1 MELYDK
7 AYVYGDTE
15 ITGILT
21 ASNLIENAEV
31 LPANPVF
38 ETCTASNFKG
48 PANSAYLANFDSGLR
63 TTSAQGVQ
71 TNMIR
76 DQTGVSLLQF
86 QFGSMVHKQ
95 QSVFEKDI
103 AIINN
108 NKLVCTQIDV
118 ETIDPGQ
125 GKYLH
130 VKQTLDMEN
139 NDARNIGLC
148 EATSIMAGTA
158 NVGGKLTT
166 TDLDVLG
173 QLATSNVDAATVT
186 AGKYVIK
193 THNNAVAD
201 ALLYNVNLPNTL
213 ICPMLTFRANELQ
226 CA

>member
-1 MELYDK
+1 
-7 AYVYGDTE
+7 
-15 ITGILT
+15 
-21 ASNLIENAEV
+21 
-31 LPANPVF
+31 
-38 ETCTASNFKG
+38 
-48 PANSAYLANFDSGLR
+48 
-63 TTSAQGVQ
+63 
-71 TNMIR
+71 
-76 DQTGVSLLQF
+76 
-86 QFGSMVHKQ
+86 MVHKQ

-103 AIINN
+103 AIIND
-108 NKLVCTQIDV
+108 NKLTCKQIDV

-173 QLATSNVDAATVT
+173 QLATSGVNAATVT

-226 CA
+226 CAQINGNGSSLKFVNCSEIDFNNIPIANWAGPQGGGGGGSGGDPFPVHDGVYQVDRSMELAFGKTLTV